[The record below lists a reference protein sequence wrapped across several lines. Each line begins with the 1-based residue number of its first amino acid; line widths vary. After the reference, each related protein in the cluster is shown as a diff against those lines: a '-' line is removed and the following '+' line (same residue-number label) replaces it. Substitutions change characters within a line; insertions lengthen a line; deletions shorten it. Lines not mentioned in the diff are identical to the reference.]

1 MIIILQTLL
10 GVMMNRH
17 FENKDRLTGKV
28 AVITGAA
35 RGVGAEVA
43 CFFAGS
49 NYWGKVKIDWI
60 CLRARSMFFHLA
72 ARKI

>member
-1 MIIILQTLL
+1 
-10 GVMMNRH
+10 MMNRH
-17 FENKDRLTGKV
+17 YENKDRLTGKV

-49 NYWGKVKIDWI
+49 EY
-60 CLRARSMFFHLA
+60 
-72 ARKI
+72 